1 MKYKVKIV
9 KAPQQET
16 EEMKYGGQQGFG
28 LDIGSRRIYTD
39 YTPDPYT
46 TGISTHLGA
55 VPREEANIEAE
66 KGETALVP
74 TQNGLKHFNIGG
86 NRHVD
91 GGTPLNVPQG
101 TFIYSDTKKMKL
113 GGSVLGMFG
122 KSPESKNKYTPA
134 QLAKQYDLNKYTAIL
149 NDPNADPIK
158 KRTAELMIQNNQT
171 KLAQLALV
179 QEGKKGYPQGIP
191 AVAKGYMEKLES
203 KMQPQQ
209 EQMEMSE
216 EASMMYGGMYQYG
229 GGLMQFDPG
238 GYVPYGGNKV
248 GNVYKTDYTPD
259 EISSI
264 ARRKGYAGDTSNL
277 ALQQWINS
285 KGKNI
290 PVDEKVGEITMNA
303 LNSLP
308 NIDTE
313 LEPINT
319 TSATTPSQVQATP
332 TNQQSAF
339 AFPAMGPT
347 ASYPGDPNDYKDNSI
362 TPGTA
367 TAQKSKIKYGWT
379 NPDKLAM
386 ANELYNLG
394 SIKKYT
400 PWAPATP
407 HMVTADY
414 AFYSPERA
422 LAENAGLAGDMARAN
437 AMLAG
442 SAAAG
447 RLANTGLYGKA
458 ADSAASIVGKYAGL
472 NTNIANTAA
481 ETNASL
487 ANKELLMG
495 WQRAKDL
502 YDAGVISNQ
511 QYDNATRAA
520 RAAAVKQYGQGWNNA
535 STIYNMNRTES
546 PYYAIDPASGRLA
559 FHSPRAEQ
567 DFYNSKSGQ
576 GQDPLAMYDQ
586 LRKTYGDERAM
597 ELWKTMYGKSSG
609 RGNTTTTTKTAN
621 GTTRKTTYDDES

>member
-1 MKYKVKIV
+1 MKYRVKIV
-9 KAPQQET
+9 KAPQEET

-46 TGISTHLGA
+46 TGISTHLGP

-74 TQNGLKHFNIGG
+74 TQDGLKHFNIGG
-86 NRHVD
+86 NRHVN
-91 GGTPLNVPQG
+91 GGTPLSVPQG

-191 AVAKGYMEKLES
+191 AIAKGYMEKLES

-209 EQMEMSE
+209 EQMETSE
-216 EASMMYGGMYQYG
+216 ETGMAYGGLVMAQE
-229 GGLMQFDPG
+229 GLETDLNWR
-238 GYVPYGGNKV
+238 GYSYAPWQGNKKDKAFATDKSSEDI
-248 GNVYKTDYTPD
+248 YKMAYD
-259 EISSI
+259 
-264 ARRKGYAGDTSNL
+264 KGYRGSPDNQSLQEWLGVDPDIKFGSNSVK
-277 ALQQWINS
+277 ALENY
-285 KGKNI
+285 
-290 PVDEKVGEITMNA
+290 A
-303 LNSLP
+303 A
-308 NIDTE
+308 
-313 LEPINT
+313 PIA
-319 TSATTPSQVQATP
+319 SITTPPTLSVTGDIVGPKPAENQVTSTTQDV
-332 TNQQSAF
+332 N
-339 AFPAMGPT
+339 
-347 ASYPGDPNDYKDNSI
+347 ASTSGDKNNSI

-394 SIKKYT
+394 TIKKYT
-400 PWAPATP
+400 PWAPAVP
-407 HMVTADY
+407 QMVTADY
-414 AFYSPERA
+414 TFYSPERS
-422 LAENAGLAGDMARAN
+422 LAENAGLAADMARAN

-442 SAAAG
+442 SPAAG
-447 RLANTGLYGKA
+447 RLANTSLYGKA
-458 ADSAASIVGKYAGL
+458 ADSAASIIGKYAGL

-481 ETNASL
+481 EANASL
-487 ANKELLMG
+487 ANKQMLME

-546 PYYAIDPASGRLA
+546 PYYAIDPASGKMF

-576 GQDPLAMYDQ
+576 GQDPLAMFDQ
-586 LRKTYGDERAM
+586 LRKTYGDETAM
-597 ELWKTMYGKSSG
+597 DLWKTMYGKSSG
-609 RGNTTTTTKTAN
+609 RGATTTTTKTAT
-621 GTTRKTTYDDES
+621 GTKKRTTYDDES

>member
-74 TQNGLKHFNIGG
+74 TEDGLKHFNIGG
-86 NRHVD
+86 NRHVN

-229 GGLMQFDPG
+229 GGLMQFNPG
-238 GYVPYGGNKV
+238 GFVPYGGNKV
-248 GNVYKTDYTPD
+248 GSVYKTNYTPE
-259 EISSI
+259 EISTI
-264 ARRKGYAGDTSNL
+264 AKRKGYPGETDNL
-277 ALQQWINS
+277 SLQKWINT
-285 KGKNI
+285 KGKGI
-290 PVDEKVGEITMNA
+290 PEDGKVGDITMSA

-308 NIDTE
+308 NVDENI
-313 LEPINT
+313 EPIDKT
-319 TSATTPSQVQATP
+319 GVKGPSRI
-332 TNQQSAF
+332 
-339 AFPAMGPT
+339 PALSTKKPT

-394 SIKKYT
+394 TIKKYT
-400 PWAPATP
+400 PWSPAVP
-407 HMVTADY
+407 QMVTADY
-414 AFYSPERA
+414 TFYSPERA

-437 AMLAG
+437 ASLAG

-447 RLANTGLYGKA
+447 RLANTSLYGKA
-458 ADSAASIVGKYAGL
+458 ADSAASIIGKYAGL

-481 ETNASL
+481 EANAGL
-487 ANKELLMG
+487 ANKQMLME

-559 FHSPRAEQ
+559 FHTPRAEQ

-576 GQDPLAMYDQ
+576 GQDPLAMFDQ
-586 LRKTYGDERAM
+586 LRITYGDETAM
-597 ELWKTMYGKSSG
+597 DLWKTMYGKSSG
-609 RGNTTTTTKTAN
+609 RGATTTTTKTAT
-621 GTTRKTTYDDES
+621 GTKKRTTYDDES

>member
-1 MKYKVKIV
+1 MKYRVKIV

-39 YTPDPYT
+39 YTPDPYA
-46 TGISTHLGA
+46 TGISTHLGP

-74 TQNGLKHFNIGG
+74 TQDGLKHFNIGG
-86 NRHVD
+86 NRHVN
-91 GGTPLNVPQG
+91 GGTPLSVPSG
-101 TFIYSDTKKMKL
+101 TFIYSDTKKMRL

-191 AVAKGYMEKLES
+191 AIAKGYMEKLES

-209 EQMEMSE
+209 EQMETSE
-216 EASMMYGGMYQYG
+216 ETGMMYGGMYQYG
-229 GGLMQFDPG
+229 GLMQFNPG

-248 GNVYKTDYTPD
+248 NSTYKTNYTPE

-264 ARRKGYAGDTSNL
+264 AKRKGYTGDADNL
-277 ALQQWINS
+277 SLQKWINT
-285 KGKNI
+285 KGKGI
-290 PVDEKVGEITMNA
+290 PEDNMLGDITMSA
-303 LNSLP
+303 LISLP
-308 NIDTE
+308 NVDQNIDLIDDKTGVKG
-313 LEPINT
+313 P
-319 TSATTPSQVQATP
+319 SAT
-332 TNQQSAF
+332 
-339 AFPAMGPT
+339 PALSTKGAT
-347 ASYPGDPNDYKDNSI
+347 ASAGDSNDHKDNGI

-394 SIKKYT
+394 TIKKYT
-400 PWAPATP
+400 PWAPAVP
-407 HMVTADY
+407 QMVTADY
-414 AFYSPERA
+414 TFYSPERS
-422 LAENAGLAGDMARAN
+422 LAENAGLAADMARAN

-442 SAAAG
+442 SPAAG
-447 RLANTGLYGKA
+447 RLANTSLYGKA
-458 ADSAASIVGKYAGL
+458 ADSAASIIGKYAGL

-481 ETNASL
+481 EANASL
-487 ANKELLMG
+487 ANKQMLME

-546 PYYAIDPASGRLA
+546 PYYAIDPASGKMF

-576 GQDPLAMYDQ
+576 GQDPLAMFDQ
-586 LRKTYGDERAM
+586 LRKTYGDETAM
-597 ELWKTMYGKSSG
+597 DLWKTMYGKSSG
-609 RGNTTTTTKTAN
+609 RGATTTTTKTAT
-621 GTTRKTTYDDES
+621 GTKKRTTYDDES

>member
-1 MKYKVKIV
+1 MKYRVKIV
-9 KAPQQET
+9 KAPQEET

-46 TGISTHLGA
+46 TGISTHLGP

-74 TQNGLKHFNIGG
+74 TQDGLKHFNIGG
-86 NRHVD
+86 NRHVN
-91 GGTPLNVPQG
+91 GGTPLSVPQG

-191 AVAKGYMEKLES
+191 AIAKGYMEKLES

-209 EQMEMSE
+209 EQMETSE

-229 GGLMQFDPG
+229 GLMQSG
-238 GYVPYGGNKV
+238 GYIPYGGNK
-248 GNVYKTDYTPD
+248 NNATYKTDYTPE
-259 EISSI
+259 EISTI
-264 ARRKGYAGDTSNL
+264 ARRKGYTGDANNL
-277 ALQQWINS
+277 SLQKWINT
-285 KGKNI
+285 KGKGI
-290 PVDEKVGEITMNA
+290 PEDDKLGDITMSA

-308 NIDTE
+308 NVDENIESIDNTGVKGPS
-313 LEPINT
+313 PIPAL
-319 TSATTPSQVQATP
+319 S

-347 ASYPGDPNDYKDNSI
+347 PSYPGDPNDYKDNSI

-394 SIKKYT
+394 TIKKYT
-400 PWAPATP
+400 PWAPAVP
-407 HMVTADY
+407 QMVTADY
-414 AFYSPERA
+414 TFYSPERS

-442 SAAAG
+442 SPAAG
-447 RLANTGLYGKA
+447 RLANTSLYGKA
-458 ADSAASIVGKYAGL
+458 ADSAASIIGKYAGL

-481 ETNASL
+481 EANAGL
-487 ANKELLMG
+487 ANKQMLME

-546 PYYAIDPASGRLA
+546 PYYAIDPASGKMF

-576 GQDPLAMYDQ
+576 GQDPLAMFDQ
-586 LRKTYGDERAM
+586 LRKTYGDETAM
-597 ELWKTMYGKSSG
+597 DLWKTMYGKSSG
-609 RGNTTTTTKTAN
+609 RGATTTTTKTAT
-621 GTTRKTTYDDES
+621 GTKKRTTYDDES

>member
-1 MKYKVKIV
+1 MKYKVKIL

-46 TGISTHLGA
+46 TGISTNLEA

-74 TQNGLKHFNIGG
+74 TQDGLRHFNIGG
-86 NRHVD
+86 NKHVD

-101 TFIYSDTKKMKL
+101 TFIYSDTKRMKL

-122 KSPESKNKYTPA
+122 KSPNSKNKYTPA

-149 NDPNADPIK
+149 NDPNADPIM
-158 KRTAELMIQNNQT
+158 KRTAQLMIENNQT

-179 QEGKKGYPQGIP
+179 QEGKKGYPQGVP
-191 AVAKGYMEKLES
+191 AVAKGYVEKLQS
-203 KMQPQQ
+203 KMQPEQ
-209 EQMEMSE
+209 EEMETSE
-216 EASMMYGGMYQYG
+216 EPGMMYGGMYQYG

-238 GYVPYGGNKV
+238 GYVPYGGNKS
-248 GNVYKTDYTPD
+248 GSVYKTDYTPE
-259 EISSI
+259 EIASI
-264 ARRKGYAGDTSNL
+264 AKRKGYTGEADNL
-277 ALQQWINS
+277 ALQKWIN
-285 KGKNI
+285 KTGKNI
-290 PVDEKVGEITMNA
+290 PEDSKVGDLTMSA

-308 NIDTE
+308 NVDAN
-313 LEPINT
+313 LEPINPIT
-319 TSATTPSQVQATP
+319 NPTVSQQKP
-332 TNQQSAF
+332 FS
-339 AFPAMGPT
+339 FPAMGPT

-400 PWAPATP
+400 PWAPPTP
-407 HMVTADY
+407 NMVTADY
-414 AFYSPERA
+414 TFYSPERA
-422 LAENAGLAGDMARAN
+422 LAENAGLAADMARAN
-437 AMLAG
+437 AMLSGPA
-442 SAAAG
+442 S
-447 RLANTGLYGKA
+447 RLANTSLYGKA
-458 ADSAASIVGKYAGL
+458 ADSAASIIGKYAGL
-472 NTNIANTAA
+472 NTNIANTAS
-481 ETNASL
+481 ETNAAL
-487 ANKELLMG
+487 ANKEMLMG

-535 STIYNMNRTES
+535 STIYNMNKTES
-546 PYYAIDPASGRLA
+546 PYYAINPATGKMV
-559 FHSPRAEQ
+559 FHSPRAES
-567 DFYNSKSGQ
+567 DFYSGRFGQ
-576 GQDPLAMYDQ
+576 QQDPLAMYDQ
-586 LRKTYGDERAM
+586 LRKTYGDERAL
-597 ELWKTMYGKSSG
+597 ELWKTLYGRSSS
-609 RGNTTTTTKTAN
+609 RDKTTTTTKTAT
-621 GTTRKTTYDDES
+621 GTTRKTSYDDE

>member
-1 MKYKVKIV
+1 MKYRVKIV

-39 YTPDPYT
+39 YTPDPYA
-46 TGISTHLGA
+46 TGISTHLGP

-74 TQNGLKHFNIGG
+74 TQDGLKHFNIGG
-86 NRHVD
+86 NRHVN
-91 GGTPLNVPQG
+91 GGTPLSVPSG
-101 TFIYSDTKKMKL
+101 TFIYSDTKKMRL

-191 AVAKGYMEKLES
+191 AIAKGYMEKLES

-209 EQMEMSE
+209 EQMETSE
-216 EASMMYGGMYQYG
+216 ETGMAYGGLVMAQD
-229 GGLMQFDPG
+229 GLETDLNWR
-238 GYVPYGGNKV
+238 GYSYAPWQGNKKDKAFATDLSSEDIYKMAYDKGYRGSPDNQSLQEWISATPDTRFGSDSV
-248 GNVYKTDYTPD
+248 EKLKNYKTAAVLSDVTP
-259 EISSI
+259 SM
-264 ARRKGYAGDTSNL
+264 SN
-277 ALQQWINS
+277 
-285 KGKNI
+285 
-290 PVDEKVGEITMNA
+290 
-303 LNSLP
+303 
-308 NIDTE
+308 
-313 LEPINT
+313 NT
-319 TSATTPSQVQATP
+319 TKDG
-332 TNQQSAF
+332 
-339 AFPAMGPT
+339 FPAMGST
-347 ASYPGDPNDYKDNSI
+347 ASYPGDHNDYKDNSI

-422 LAENAGLAGDMARAN
+422 LAENSGLAGDMARAN

-458 ADSAASIVGKYAGL
+458 ADSAASIIGKYAGL

-481 ETNASL
+481 ETNAGL
-487 ANKELLMG
+487 ANKETLMG

-502 YDAGVISNQ
+502 YDAGVISDQ

-520 RAAAVKQYGQGWNNA
+520 RAAVVKQYGQGWNNA

-546 PYYAIDPASGRLA
+546 PYYAVDPASGKMF
-559 FHSPRAEQ
+559 FHTPRNEQ
-567 DFYNSKSGQ
+567 DFFNSKSGQ

-586 LRKTYGDERAM
+586 LRKTYGDEKAM
-597 ELWKTMYGKSSG
+597 DLWKTMYGKSSG